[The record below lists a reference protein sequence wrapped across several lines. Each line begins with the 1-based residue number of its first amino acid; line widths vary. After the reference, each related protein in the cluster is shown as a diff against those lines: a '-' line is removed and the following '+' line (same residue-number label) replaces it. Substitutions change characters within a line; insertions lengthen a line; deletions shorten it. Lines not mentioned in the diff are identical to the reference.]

1 MKKKILLMLAV
12 MAMLCLAFAISV
24 SAVTGSS
31 SNEYGEVTYVDGMNT
46 VKGYDTTSLAVLQ
59 NADGT
64 YTTYP
69 AYYIY
74 NGSTGSGMRLS
85 FDALNEKTGESY
97 TNASLIRVQVF
108 ADARL
113 DHTYSGCTSL
123 IDAYLPEGVWL
134 HYASFSGCSSLT
146 SISLPESCTSIPNDA
161 FYSCTSLV
169 SIKLSSKTNSLS
181 KSCFQFCKALT
192 RIELPETVTTIPQD
206 GFHGCSTL
214 EYINI
219 PRDCKS
225 VGNYAFN
232 GCDKVVIDLSNAEKL
247 EITGSNNSWGNTT
260 SIVFPNGFKTC
271 NGINSS
277 KVTSIVF
284 PNTTTSVGVIKCTA
298 LEEIVMPAG
307 ITSLCSKQFDYC
319 SNLKKVTIPMGV
331 ASIVTGNNPSFFGT
345 TLSNLTTIVFTGKED
360 AAVLES
366 IRTAVP
372 KATIEFANH
381 CDVYYGSEHTG
392 EYSPCVINCERC
404 MTYGAMKENPNHNI
418 TTSVSYKSFDAMGKK
433 ILACTNPGCTHTAT
447 EELPALFICKG
458 YSSSANGNG
467 ITLGFDVNNEAI
479 ATYTSLSGKSLKY
492 GVFAASQAKLN
503 ADSIFD
509 ENGNAHESAIV
520 AEIRATEFSAFDIKV
535 VGFTTQAQKDALLAL
550 GAYVAVTDEEKTTYS
565 YMQESAPVADA
576 IYYFTS
582 FSKVTSK

>member
-1 MKKKILLMLAV
+1 MKKKILLILAV
-12 MAMLCLAFAISV
+12 MAMLCIVFAISV

-46 VKGYDTTSLAVLQ
+46 VNGYDTTSLAVLK

-74 NGSTGSGMRLS
+74 NGSTGSNMRLS

-97 TNASLIRVQVF
+97 TNASLIRIQVF
-108 ADARL
+108 ANASL
-113 DHTYSGCTSL
+113 NHTYSGCTSL

-134 HYASFSGCSSLT
+134 HYASFNGCSSLT
-146 SISLPESCTSIPNDA
+146 SISLPESCTSIPNST
-161 FYSCTSLV
+161 FKGCTSLT

-181 KSCFQFCKALT
+181 QGCFQNCKALV
-192 RIELPETVTTIPQD
+192 RIELPETVTLIPQD
-206 GFHGCSTL
+206 GFHGCSAL

-225 VGNYAFN
+225 IGNYAFN

-247 EITGSNNSWGNTT
+247 ESIGSNNSWGNTT
-260 SIVFPNGFKTC
+260 SIVFPEGFKTC
-271 NGINSS
+271 SGINSG

-284 PNTTTSVGVIKCTA
+284 PNSTTSVGVIKCTA

-331 ASIVTGNNPSFFGT
+331 ASIVTGSNPSFFGT
-345 TLSNLTTIVFTGKED
+345 TTTNLKTIVFTGKED

-366 IRTAVP
+366 IKTAVP

-381 CDVYYGSEHTG
+381 CDVYYGGEHTG
-392 EYSPCVINCERC
+392 EYSPCVINCDRC
-404 MTYGAMKENPNHNI
+404 KTYGAMKANPDHNI
-418 TTSVSYKSFDAMGKK
+418 AESVSYESFGAMGEK
-433 ILACTNPGCTHTAT
+433 ILTCTNDGCTYTAT

-458 YSSSANGNG
+458 YSTSTNSDG
-467 ITLGFDVNNEAI
+467 ITLGFYVNNEAVD
-479 ATYTSLSGKSLKY
+479 TYTGISGKSLKY

-520 AEIRATEFSAFDIKV
+520 AEITTTEFSAFDIKV
-535 VGFTTQAQKDALLAL
+535 VGFATQVQKDALLAL
-550 GAYVAVTDEEKTTYS
+550 GAYVAVTDEETTTYS
-565 YMQESAPVADA
+565 YIQESAPAA
-576 IYYFTS
+576 GAKYYFTS
-582 FSKVTSK
+582 FSEITSK